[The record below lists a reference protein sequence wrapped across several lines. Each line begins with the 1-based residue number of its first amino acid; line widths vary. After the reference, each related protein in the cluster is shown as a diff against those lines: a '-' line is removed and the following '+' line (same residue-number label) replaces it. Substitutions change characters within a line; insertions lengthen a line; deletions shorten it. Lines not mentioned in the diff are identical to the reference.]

1 VTTVIYECKI
11 FLKSTVGGSES
22 FFDEKEF
29 QIIGK
34 SGIYGDAAP
43 NIHDPTTQVRKICSC
58 DVTKN
63 PDLGSLAE
71 GEGSVRLTSFRLD
84 QLDQL
89 LFVFEQFFTFVTK
102 KATLMMNSTLP
113 SLTLHC

>member
-1 VTTVIYECKI
+1 VTTVNYECKI

-43 NIHDPTTQVRKICSC
+43 NIYDPTTQVRKICSC
-58 DVTKN
+58 DVTTN
-63 PDLGSLAE
+63 FTMTQGSLAE
-71 GEGSVRLTSFRLD
+71 GEGSV
-84 QLDQL
+84 Q
-89 LFVFEQFFTFVTK
+89 
-102 KATLMMNSTLP
+102 
-113 SLTLHC
+113 